1 MTAGVGLEGLTRRQP
16 VGSDAVGDGVERCAQ
31 VSSGEADDD
40 DDDDRDGSDHEAQ
53 LDRGNAVLGVL
64 KPFVE
69 LDENWHEVTSCGVG
83 RDDELCLQNPA

>member
-16 VGSDAVGDGVERCAQ
+16 VGSDAVGDGVECAQ

-53 LDRGNAVLGVL
+53 LDRGNAVSE
-64 KPFVE
+64 F
-69 LDENWHEVTSCGVG
+69 
-83 RDDELCLQNPA
+83 